1 MQTIFVNLEWMNKS
15 FKQIPAVTDLEGF
28 MEQTLARFY
37 FSKIKNSLAA
47 FGTTRKEENHWCQ
60 AKKPPTANN
69 NKIPIDLHK
78 SFTNDI

>member
-47 FGTTRKEENHWCQ
+47 FGTTRKEC
-60 AKKPPTANN
+60 
-69 NKIPIDLHK
+69 
-78 SFTNDI
+78 